1 MSLENFCRKPL
12 IKVSPDMSI
21 TKACRLMEQ
30 NNIGCLVAE
39 KDGELCGISLTE
51 TSHCELPAPKKTRAR
66 RS

>member
-21 TKACRLMEQ
+21 TKACHPMEQ

-39 KDGELCGISLTE
+39 KDGELCGIITDRE
-51 TSHCELPAPKKTRAR
+51 WPALEEIRER
-66 RS
+66 RW